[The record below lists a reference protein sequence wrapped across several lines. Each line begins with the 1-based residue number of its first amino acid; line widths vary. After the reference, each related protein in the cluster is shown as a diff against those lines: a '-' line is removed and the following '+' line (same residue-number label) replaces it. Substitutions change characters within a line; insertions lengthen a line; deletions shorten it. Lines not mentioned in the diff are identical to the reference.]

1 MLIRRTSP
9 FSSPL
14 FCEFRPN
21 SRLVALRSS
30 RCTACMRDISFK
42 SPLSSSLSHL
52 FCEFRR
58 NSLFV
63 ALRSS
68 RCTAYL
74 PFRVPFS
81 ASFAETPVSL
91 LSVRR
96 DVLLIRGTSPFS
108 SPFFCEFRRN
118 SRLVVLRSSRCTA
131 YPRDISLFESPFLRV
146 SPKLPFGCSLLV
158 AMYCLYEG
166 HLLQISPLVFAQS
179 PFPRVSQKLSF
190 RCSPLVAMYCLSE
203 GHLPFRVPFSA
214 SFAETPVSLLIS
226 AGACEMRHGRCGVRR
241 DSAQVLSLP
250 SHFF

>member
-1 MLIRRTSP
+1 
-9 FSSPL
+9 
-14 FCEFRPN
+14 
-21 SRLVALRSS
+21 
-30 RCTACMRDISFK
+30 MRGVV
-42 SPLSSSLSHL
+42 LSSS
-52 FCEFRR
+52 C
-58 NSLFV
+58 
-63 ALRSS
+63 
-68 RCTAYL
+68 
-74 PFRVPFS
+74 PFPPFDGSTRVVPFS
-81 ASFAETPVSL
+81 IC
-91 LSVRR
+91 R
-96 DVLLIRGTSPFS
+96 FS
-108 SPFFCEFRRN
+108 SA
-118 SRLVVLRSSRCTA
+118 RCTA

-146 SPKLPFGCSLLV
+146 SPKLPFRYSPFV

-179 PFPRVSQKLSF
+179 AFLRVSQKLPFRCSPLVAMYRLSPFSSPLFCEFRLRVSPKLPF